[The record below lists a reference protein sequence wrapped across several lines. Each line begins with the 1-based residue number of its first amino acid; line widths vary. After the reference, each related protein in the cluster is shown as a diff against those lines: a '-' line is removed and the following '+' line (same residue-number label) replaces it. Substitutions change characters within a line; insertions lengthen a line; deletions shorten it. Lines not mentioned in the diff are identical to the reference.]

1 GTGGLAAP
9 PGHEDT
15 AMPPRDNAA
24 EDDRFGEYLT
34 RWRLLADGAPIVTHC
49 ARLLPVRC
57 DDGAPAMLK
66 IASEVEEQHGGVL
79 MTWWRGEGAARVFA
93 SDHGV
98 LLLERAQGSGSL
110 AAMARAGEAEDD
122 AATGV
127 LCAVI
132 ARLHAPRAVLP
143 PANLIPLDLWFREL
157 DGAAARHGG
166 LFLRAAAT
174 ARVLLAEPRDVVPLH
189 GDIHHDNVL

>member
-1 GTGGLAAP
+1 
-9 PGHEDT
+9 
-15 AMPPRDNAA
+15 MPPRDNAA
-24 EDDRFGEYLT
+24 EDGRFGEYLT

-98 LLLERAQGSGSL
+98 LLLERAQGSGSDRKSTRL
-110 AAMARAGEAEDD
+110 NSSH
-122 AATGV
+122 V
-127 LCAVI
+127 KISYAVFC
-132 ARLHAPRAVLP
+132 L
-143 PANLIPLDLWFREL
+143 
-157 DGAAARHGG
+157 
-166 LFLRAAAT
+166 
-174 ARVLLAEPRDVVPLH
+174 
-189 GDIHHDNVL
+189 